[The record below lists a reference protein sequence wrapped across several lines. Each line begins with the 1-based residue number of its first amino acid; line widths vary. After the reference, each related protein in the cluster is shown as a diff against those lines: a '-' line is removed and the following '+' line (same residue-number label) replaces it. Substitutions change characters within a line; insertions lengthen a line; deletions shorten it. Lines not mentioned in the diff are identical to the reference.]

1 LYKIIFLILKKP
13 KNPLYKKS
21 ALPSIELP
29 HPGTSYN
36 PDYDDHQELLLQA
49 HVIELKKLQDEQ
61 RLMRKLALHAKK
73 MSWAEMEV
81 NIKFLKISKYYN
93 KY

>member
-1 LYKIIFLILKKP
+1 
-13 KNPLYKKS
+13 
-21 ALPSIELP
+21 
-29 HPGTSYN
+29 
-36 PDYDDHQELLLQA
+36 LQA